1 MYDLKYVKKR
11 KRRIWVAVCGGIASV
26 VLSTFII
33 IAFLGRFVGTFTVS
47 LNTGNVELSL
57 SDSIE
62 YKNKDTY
69 LRIDSIPTFHEFT
82 YSSLP
87 SDADLDSEAH
97 NYLYGAIIDDDSGE
111 AKSLNYFKYTFF
123 VKNTGR
129 INAKYSLKINIT
141 DNKAGE
147 GGRTLDDTL
156 RVMLFDNNGID
167 NDAHEKVVYAKK
179 AAVHRIDEDGNANF
193 QEPISVSEE
202 DATESEPFMGYAE
215 QFESPNVVTTLVV
228 SNFKP
233 DEVRRYTIVNWLE
246 GYDPQSNNYSAPP
259 KGARIKLGVEINAY
273 EN

>member
-47 LNTGNVELSL
+47 LNTGNVELAL

-62 YKNKDTY
+62 YQKRDTY
-69 LRIDSIPTFHEFT
+69 LRIDSIPTFHEFS

-87 SDADLDSEAH
+87 NDADLDSQEH
-97 NYLYGAIIDDDSGE
+97 NYLYGAIIDDDTGE

-123 VKNTGR
+123 VKNIGQ
-129 INAKYSLKINIT
+129 INAKYVLKINIT
-141 DNKAGE
+141 DNKAGD

-156 RVMLFDNNGID
+156 RVMLYENDAYD
-167 NDAHEKVVYAKK
+167 NDSHNKVVYAKK

-193 QEPISVSEE
+193 QEPISISEE

-215 QFESPNVVTTLVV
+215 MFESPNVVTTLTVA
-228 SNFKP
+228 NFKP
-233 DEVRRYTIVNWLE
+233 DEIRRYTIVNWLE

>member
-11 KRRIWVAVCGGIASV
+11 KRRKWVAISAGIASC

-47 LNTGNVELSL
+47 LNTGNVELAL

-62 YKNKDTY
+62 YQRRDTY
-69 LRIDSIPTFHEFT
+69 LRIDSIPTFHEFS

-87 SDADLDSEAH
+87 TDVDLDSEEH
-97 NYLYGAIIDDDSGE
+97 NYLYGAIIDDDTGE
-111 AKSLNYFKYTFF
+111 AKSLNYFKYTFY
-123 VKNTGR
+123 VKNVGH
-129 INAKYSLKINIT
+129 IAAKYSLKINIT

-156 RVMLFDNNGID
+156 RVMLYE
-167 NDAHEKVVYAKK
+167 NDAYENDSHNKVVYAKK

-193 QEPISVSEE
+193 QEPISISEE

-215 QFESPNVVTTLVV
+215 MFESPNVVTTLTV

-233 DEVRRYTIVNWLE
+233 DEIRRYTIVNWLE